1 MCPYID
7 LGDQRCA
14 EKLTLARI
22 REALEDCGG
31 DYGQCPIY
39 QQITAERAREQR
51 VA

>member
-7 LGDQRCA
+7 LGDVRCA

-22 REALEDCGG
+22 DEALETCAG

-39 QQITAERAREQR
+39 RRLAAERATES
-51 VA
+51 AA